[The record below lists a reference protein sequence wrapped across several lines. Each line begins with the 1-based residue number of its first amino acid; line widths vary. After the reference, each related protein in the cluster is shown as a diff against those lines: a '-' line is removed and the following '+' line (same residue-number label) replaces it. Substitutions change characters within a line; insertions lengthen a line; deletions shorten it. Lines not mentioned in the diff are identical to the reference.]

1 MKYSNIATI
10 LNSQLVT
17 NAIGQAATVAEDLS
31 NIVEYG
37 TSIANLSADQL
48 KNFTKAVI
56 AGVYNYVIN
65 REIETGDF
73 KLLRDEQTY
82 GGCLQRIMN
91 KQMLKATDSHLLN
104 PQPNVNYWDG
114 QYYGPDID
122 SKVYEET
129 KAFKTI
135 ISLSDDAFNQYFKS
149 PEDVSKLFALIENNE
164 RNTVRFEL
172 FQLEKR
178 IIVMLAAGA
187 VANSRYIPL
196 VTLFNQKCLGI
207 ASSSDPNWKTYADIK
222 ADRDLAAYFQSFA
235 KECIMRLRDAL
246 KDVNEKYNDTTVQ
259 TWCRSEDIK
268 AVFIS
273 EFLQDMTFIGSPV
286 QYHER
291 TLDLDYDTIT
301 AWQNPGTDM
310 LPDLTLCTNIT
321 LDNGSDPDIEYDN
334 VVGVLYDIY
343 GAGVTIRANKT
354 VAEGPVPEGFLNFH
368 HHLALNLFVD
378 SRLSSVAV
386 TLD

>member
-10 LNSQLVT
+10 LNNQLVT
-17 NAIGQAATVAEDLS
+17 NAIGQSTTVAEDLS
-31 NIVEYG
+31 NIIEFG
-37 TSIANLSADQL
+37 TSIANLTADQV

-65 REIETGDF
+65 REIETGNF

-91 KQMLKATDSHLLN
+91 KQMQAAEDSYLLN

-114 QYYGPDID
+114 QWYGPDID
-122 SKVYEET
+122 SKVYEQT

-135 ISLSDDAFNQYFKS
+135 ISLGEDALNQYFKS
-149 PEDVSKLFALIENNE
+149 AEEVSKLFALIENNE
-164 RNTVRFEL
+164 RNTVRYQL

-187 VANSRYIPL
+187 VNNSRYLPL
-196 VTLFNQKCLGI
+196 VTLFNQKVLGV

-235 KECIMRLRDAL
+235 KECVMRLKDAL
-246 KDVNEKYNDTTVQ
+246 KDVNTKYNDGTVE
-259 TWCRSEDIK
+259 TWCRDDDIK

-273 EFLQDMTFIGSPV
+273 EFLNDMEFLGSPI
-286 QYHER
+286 QFHER
-291 TLDLDYDTIT
+291 ALNLEYETIT

-310 LPDLTLCTNIT
+310 LPDLATCTTIL
-321 LDNGSDPDIEYDN
+321 LDNGSDPDIQIDD
-334 VVGVLYDIY
+334 VVGVLYDVE

-354 VAEGPVPEGFLNFH
+354 VAEGPVPEGFVNYH
-368 HHLALNLFVD
+368 HHLAANYYVD
-378 SRLSSVAV
+378 ERLSSVAI
-386 TLD
+386 TLG